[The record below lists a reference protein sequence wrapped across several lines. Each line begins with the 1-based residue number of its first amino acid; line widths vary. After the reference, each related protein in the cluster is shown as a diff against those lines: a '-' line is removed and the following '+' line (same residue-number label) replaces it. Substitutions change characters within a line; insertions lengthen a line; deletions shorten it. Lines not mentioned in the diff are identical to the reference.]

1 MEAGQ
6 GKKGGS
12 ARVVDACARA
22 RTFGSFDAPA
32 SFAACPESEGALTD
46 LPRPGASY
54 LGGGRCHFS
63 VWVPNQRSVEVV
75 LLGAGDGGATR
86 VVSLEPLTFGHHAG
100 IVERVAPGQWYKIR
114 IGGVDFPDL
123 ASRSQPEGV
132 HGASGNHRSR
142 L

>member
-1 MEAGQ
+1 MTG
-6 GKKGGS
+6 
-12 ARVVDACARA
+12 
-22 RTFGSFDAPA
+22 
-32 SFAACPESEGALTD
+32 

-63 VWVPNQRSVEVV
+63 VWVPDQRSVEVV

-132 HGASGNHRSR
+132 HGASEIIDPPMTGKTANGWAFLCAITCCTSCTLGLSRCRAHLTGSRSISEG
-142 L
+142 